1 MVFLA
6 VNWRVWVV
14 LGLLFLY
21 ALARRLFRSWRLKRR
36 ARLAS
41 YESKRP

>member
-21 ALARRLFRSWRLKRR
+21 ALARRLFRSWRIRRR
-36 ARLAS
+36 ARLAT